1 MSGILLALFGG
12 GKTGNTAY
20 VVNVGQYTY
29 ASASYINGF
38 YSTYG
43 SITPTT
49 FSFTNSQIFDLYWN
63 YNDRSGS
70 TVLYFIVNG
79 TQSQSAFTS
88 LSVGGQVFTS
98 SSASFLASGGTT
110 SWTWYAPTN
119 PFPTVGA
126 NVTAYFS

>member
-29 ASASYINGF
+29 GTASYINGF

-49 FSFTNSQIFDLYWN
+49 FSFTNSQIFYLYWN
-63 YNDRSGS
+63 YNDRSSG
-70 TVLYFIVNG
+70 TVLSFIVNG
-79 TQSQSAFTS
+79 TQVQSVFTS
-88 LSVGGQVFTS
+88 MTVAGQVFTS
-98 SSASFLASGGTT
+98 ASASFYASGGTT
-110 SWTWYAPTN
+110 TWSWNAPTN